1 MFQRYICWNGAIP
14 TTGPQ
19 VSVALSN
26 AQKTQLQLTA
36 PSAGQLEIV
45 AWGFSMNGSS
55 VPAIDLGIQ
64 VELLGTG
71 TIAGTGMTAVVPT
84 LYGDPN
90 APAAGALAGF
100 TPTAEGTISTTR
112 VFDSEY
118 QQKLGTYAYQFPL
131 GERPIINVSTVL
143 RIRTNTP
150 AMTNFPNFLGYIIWG
165 E

>member
-1 MFQRYICWNGAIP
+1 MRQRYIAWNGAVP

-19 VSVALSN
+19 VPVTLTN

-36 PSAGQLEIV
+36 PSTRQFELVG
-45 AWGFSMNGSS
+45 WGFSMNGN
-55 VPAIDLGIQ
+55 AIDLGVQ

-71 TIAGTGMTAVVPT
+71 IVAGTGMTAVTPS

-90 APAAGALAGF
+90 APASLVTAGF
-100 TPTAEGTISTTR
+100 TPTAEGTITATR

-118 QQKLGTYAYQFPL
+118 EQKLGAYAYQFPL
-131 GERPIINVSTVL
+131 GERPIIAASGVL

-150 AMTNFPNFLGYIIWG
+150 ALTAFPGFLGYIIWA